1 MLTHNKCPKFSL
13 KVFRYIKSATK
24 KIINKGNICHKIM
37 LTHKKLYRK
46 LYPDT
51 PLSKT
56 KKIAT
61 HAIEA

>member
-1 MLTHNKCPKFSL
+1 MLTHQMAQVFTESIQIH
-13 KVFRYIKSATK
+13 KV
-24 KIINKGNICHKIM
+24 CQQIM

-51 PLSKT
+51 LLSKT

-61 HAIEA
+61 HEIEA

>member
-1 MLTHNKCPKFSL
+1 MPQ
-13 KVFRYIKSATK
+13 VFTESIQIHKICHK

-51 PLSKT
+51 PQSKT

>member
-1 MLTHNKCPKFSL
+1 MPQ
-13 KVFRYIKSATK
+13 VFTESIQMHK
-24 KIINKGNICHKIM
+24 ICHKKSPIRVKSAKKM

-56 KKIAT
+56 KKNCHT
-61 HAIEA
+61 CN